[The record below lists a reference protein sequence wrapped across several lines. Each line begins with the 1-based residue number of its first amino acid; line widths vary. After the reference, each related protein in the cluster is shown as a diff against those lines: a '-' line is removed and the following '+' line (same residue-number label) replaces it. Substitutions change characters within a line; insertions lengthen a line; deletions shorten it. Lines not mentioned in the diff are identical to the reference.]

1 MSSRRESASV
11 SASERRS
18 RVDADGAG
26 EDSSAGRGVGIPEI
40 GSPTSGVARC
50 ELCGVDC
57 SSGPRLRSKKTG
69 AYRHRECP
77 DEVTARELLR
87 EERRA
92 ARAAARGEAYVTSD
106 TKTSEERT
114 PRRSDATPRS
124 VSSGRSKGVRWR
136 DSAGS
141 DDESASG
148 TPVSSRDRQI
158 RRRARVAEDAHR
170 ARSPSEDSGEDRD
183 SGTRRRRSRPREE
196 KRRSLD
202 GRHRDASRHR
212 EAREARE
219 HPRSAASRARV
230 EADNRDNLD
239 VEMEMFLAWVRDL
252 YETTPSRTF
261 FVLGAALAVVLVS
274 RSSVSAAIALA
285 GAFASLAA
293 IGAAIGV
300 EERQVWNVSRTLSL
314 FPATAARRLATFFA
328 DSLEAARV
336 LLGWLEASASA
347 AVVFAAGLFA
357 TLAAAL
363 VDAARELSRRRDLF
377 LKSVEEKRRRD
388 DALETTET
396 TATVAETTTT
406 TETKTANPRADPTS
420 SRASSLPDEDERRDG
435 EEDETAQETTPK
447 RRPKDVRASDDV
459 AEVPRPTRD
468 EDGVFGSNASPDERS
483 KTLDENAIGAAL
495 RAAQIDLAEALD
507 ELSVTRRELEAARAD
522 AEAARRG
529 RAGAVERAA
538 AAAATT
544 TRAENRETAEAL
556 EREVA
561 RARLEGTRAAADA
574 AAEARR
580 VASDEHARLRETV
593 RDLEARLAEAEHL
606 SSARD
611 ALELAARAKAAET
624 QRRLAEAESRHEAET
639 RAGAEDR
646 ERFERE
652 TLRRAEETAE
662 SARRAAVEAVDAAR
676 RETAH
681 ELLSTSRAAEAE
693 CARLSAVKERVER
706 DWRLATERAEFAEEE
721 ASATMEAA
729 RAAEGFLQK
738 ATERAGA
745 LQREVDALRGEKK
758 HLWERVEYAEWRL
771 AKLGLDKTTFSPEEA
786 AVAARPG
793 GPPGNRNRAASGGWL
808 GASQEKASQE
818 KPPGPSAEGSH
829 EESRV
834 TRNAD
839 PNAVETG
846 SVRKMAA
853 SFEKRSPRRSEAEA
867 LMRRVRALETEAREG
882 AGDLADAFAEA
893 T

>member
-1 MSSRRESASV
+1 M
-11 SASERRS
+11 
-18 RVDADGAG
+18 
-26 EDSSAGRGVGIPEI
+26 
-40 GSPTSGVARC
+40 
-50 ELCGVDC
+50 
-57 SSGPRLRSKKTG
+57 
-69 AYRHRECP
+69 
-77 DEVTARELLR
+77 
-87 EERRA
+87 
-92 ARAAARGEAYVTSD
+92 
-106 TKTSEERT
+106 
-114 PRRSDATPRS
+114 
-124 VSSGRSKGVRWR
+124 
-136 DSAGS
+136 
-141 DDESASG
+141 
-148 TPVSSRDRQI
+148 
-158 RRRARVAEDAHR
+158 
-170 ARSPSEDSGEDRD
+170 
-183 SGTRRRRSRPREE
+183 
-196 KRRSLD
+196 
-202 GRHRDASRHR
+202 
-212 EAREARE
+212 
-219 HPRSAASRARV
+219 
-230 EADNRDNLD
+230 
-239 VEMEMFLAWVRDL
+239 
-252 YETTPSRTF
+252 
-261 FVLGAALAVVLVS
+261 
-274 RSSVSAAIALA
+274 
-285 GAFASLAA
+285 
-293 IGAAIGV
+293 
-300 EERQVWNVSRTLSL
+300 
-314 FPATAARRLATFFA
+314 
-328 DSLEAARV
+328 
-336 LLGWLEASASA
+336 
-347 AVVFAAGLFA
+347 
-357 TLAAAL
+357 
-363 VDAARELSRRRDLF
+363 
-377 LKSVEEKRRRD
+377 
-388 DALETTET
+388 
-396 TATVAETTTT
+396 
-406 TETKTANPRADPTS
+406 
-420 SRASSLPDEDERRDG
+420 
-435 EEDETAQETTPK
+435 
-447 RRPKDVRASDDV
+447 
-459 AEVPRPTRD
+459 
-468 EDGVFGSNASPDERS
+468 
-483 KTLDENAIGAAL
+483 

-507 ELSVTRRELEAARAD
+507 ELSVTRRELDAARAD

-544 TRAENRETAEAL
+544 TRAENREAAEAL

-646 ERFERE
+646 ARFERE

-681 ELLSTSRAAEAE
+681 ELLNTSRAAEAE

-793 GPPGNRNRAASGGWL
+793 GPPGNRKKNRAVSGGRL
-808 GASQEKASQE
+808 GASEASQE

-829 EESRV
+829 EESSETLR
-834 TRNAD
+834 D
-839 PNAVETG
+839 PIAVEAG

>member
-18 RVDADGAG
+18 RVDGDGAG

-158 RRRARVAEDAHR
+158 RRRARVAEDVHR

-212 EAREARE
+212 EARGLE

-230 EADNRDNLD
+230 EADNLDNLD
-239 VEMEMFLAWVRDL
+239 VEIEMFLAWVRDL

-300 EERQVWNVSRTLSL
+300 EERLANVSRTLSL
-314 FPATAARRLATFFA
+314 FPATAARRLAPA
-328 DSLEAARV
+328 LEAARV

-363 VDAARELSRRRDLF
+363 VDAAQELSRRRDLF

-406 TETKTANPRADPTS
+406 TETKTANPCADPTS
-420 SRASSLPDEDERRDG
+420 SRASSLPDEDERRTDG
-435 EEDETAQETTPK
+435 EEDETAQLTTTPK
-447 RRPKDVRASDDV
+447 RTSDVRASDDV

-468 EDGVFGSNASPDERS
+468 GVSGGSNASPDERS
-483 KTLDENAIGAAL
+483 TLDENAAAAL

-580 VASDEHARLRETV
+580 IASDEHARLRETV

-793 GPPGNRNRAASGGWL
+793 GPSGNRNRAASGGWL

-829 EESRV
+829 EESRE
-834 TRNAD
+834 TRNAKRD

-867 LMRRVRALETEAREG
+867 LMRRVRALETEASAREG

>member
-18 RVDADGAG
+18 RADGDGAG
-26 EDSSAGRGVGIPEI
+26 EESSAGRGVGIPEI
-40 GSPTSGVARC
+40 GSPTAGVARC

-77 DEVTARELLR
+77 DEATARELLR

-106 TKTSEERT
+106 TKTSEERM

-124 VSSGRSKGVRWR
+124 VPSGRSKGVRWR

-148 TPVSSRDRQI
+148 TPVSSCDRQI
-158 RRRARVAEDAHR
+158 RRRARVAEDVHR

-183 SGTRRRRSRPREE
+183 SGTRRRRSRPREQ

-202 GRHRDASRHR
+202 VGHRDASRHR
-212 EAREARE
+212 EARGLE
-219 HPRSAASRARV
+219 HPRSADSRARV
-230 EADNRDNLD
+230 EADNLD
-239 VEMEMFLAWVRDL
+239 VEIDMFLAWVRDL
-252 YETTPSRTF
+252 YETTSPRTF
-261 FVLGAALAVVLVS
+261 LVFGAALAVVLVS

-293 IGAAIGV
+293 IGAAIGA
-300 EERQVWNVSRTLSL
+300 EERLANVSRTLLSL
-314 FPATAARRLATFFA
+314 SPATAARRLAPA
-328 DSLEAARV
+328 LEAARV

-347 AVVFAAGLFA
+347 AVVFAAGLFT

-377 LKSVEEKRRRD
+377 LKSVEEKRRATKT
-388 DALETTET
+388 ALETTEARGAGT
-396 TATVAETTTT
+396 TAT
-406 TETKTANPRADPTS
+406 TETNTAASADPTS
-420 SRASSLPDEDERRDG
+420 SRASSFPDGTDGRRDG
-435 EEDETAQETTPK
+435 EEDETAQDTHTPK
-447 RRPKDVRASDDV
+447 RTPKGTSDVWASDV
-459 AEVPRPTRD
+459 APSRP
-468 EDGVFGSNASPDERS
+468 EDGSNVFGSNASPDECS
-483 KTLDENAIGAAL
+483 TLDENAGAAL

-507 ELSVTRRELEAARAD
+507 ELSVTRRELDAARAD

-544 TRAENRETAEAL
+544 TRAENREAAEAL
-556 EREVA
+556 EREIA

-611 ALELAARAKAAET
+611 ALELAARAKAAEM

-646 ERFERE
+646 ARFERE

-681 ELLSTSRAAEAE
+681 ELLNTSRAAEAE

-793 GPPGNRNRAASGGWL
+793 GPPGNRNRAVSGGRL
-808 GASQEKASQE
+808 GASEASQE

-829 EESRV
+829 EEESRE
-834 TRNAD
+834 TLRD
-839 PNAVETG
+839 PNVVEAG

>member
-1 MSSRRESASV
+1 MSSRRDSASV

-18 RVDADGAG
+18 RADGDGAG
-26 EDSSAGRGVGIPEI
+26 EESSAGRGVGIPEI
-40 GSPTSGVARC
+40 GSPTAGVARC

-77 DEVTARELLR
+77 DEATARELLR

-106 TKTSEERT
+106 TKTSEERM

-124 VSSGRSKGVRWR
+124 VPSGRSKGVRWR

-158 RRRARVAEDAHR
+158 RRRARVAEDVHR

-183 SGTRRRRSRPREE
+183 SGTRRRRSRPREQ

-202 GRHRDASRHR
+202 VGHRDASRYR
-212 EAREARE
+212 EARGIE
-219 HPRSAASRARV
+219 HPRSADSRARV
-230 EADNRDNLD
+230 EADNLD
-239 VEMEMFLAWVRDL
+239 VEIDVFLAWVRDL
-252 YETTPSRTF
+252 YETTSPRTF
-261 FVLGAALAVVLVS
+261 LVFGAALAVVLVS

-293 IGAAIGV
+293 IGAAIGA
-300 EERQVWNVSRTLSL
+300 EERLANVSRTLLSL
-314 FPATAARRLATFFA
+314 SPATAARRLAPA
-328 DSLEAARV
+328 LEAARV

-347 AVVFAAGLFA
+347 AVVFAAGLFT

-377 LKSVEEKRRRD
+377 LKSVEEKRRAT
-388 DALETTET
+388 ALETTEARGAGT
-396 TATVAETTTT
+396 TAT
-406 TETKTANPRADPTS
+406 TETNTAASADPTS
-420 SRASSLPDEDERRDG
+420 SRASSFPDEDGRRDG
-435 EEDETAQETTPK
+435 EEDETAQDTHTPK
-447 RRPKDVRASDDV
+447 RTPKGTSDV
-459 AEVPRPTRD
+459 APSRP

-483 KTLDENAIGAAL
+483 TLDENDLRGAAL

-507 ELSVTRRELEAARAD
+507 ELSVTRRELDAARAD

-544 TRAENRETAEAL
+544 TRAENREAAEAL

-646 ERFERE
+646 ARFERE

-681 ELLSTSRAAEAE
+681 ELLNTSRAAEAE

-793 GPPGNRNRAASGGWL
+793 GPPGNRKKNRAVSGGRL
-808 GASQEKASQE
+808 GASEASQE

-829 EESRV
+829 EESSETLR
-834 TRNAD
+834 D
-839 PNAVETG
+839 PIAVEAG

>member
-158 RRRARVAEDAHR
+158 RRRARVAEDVHR

-239 VEMEMFLAWVRDL
+239 VEMEMFLAWVRNL

-300 EERQVWNVSRTLSL
+300 EERGAWRNVSRTLSL

-396 TATVAETTTT
+396 AATVAETTTT

-435 EEDETAQETTPK
+435 EEDETAKTET
-447 RRPKDVRASDDV
+447 
-459 AEVPRPTRD
+459 
-468 EDGVFGSNASPDERS
+468 NASPDERS
-483 KTLDENAIGAAL
+483 TLDENAAKTAL

-793 GPPGNRNRAASGGWL
+793 GPPGNRNRAASGPRRL
-808 GASQEKASQE
+808 GASEASQE

-829 EESRV
+829 EESRE

-867 LMRRVRALETEAREG
+867 LMRRVRALETEARGPGNG

>member
-1 MSSRRESASV
+1 
-11 SASERRS
+11 
-18 RVDADGAG
+18 
-26 EDSSAGRGVGIPEI
+26 
-40 GSPTSGVARC
+40 
-50 ELCGVDC
+50 
-57 SSGPRLRSKKTG
+57 
-69 AYRHRECP
+69 
-77 DEVTARELLR
+77 
-87 EERRA
+87 
-92 ARAAARGEAYVTSD
+92 
-106 TKTSEERT
+106 
-114 PRRSDATPRS
+114 
-124 VSSGRSKGVRWR
+124 
-136 DSAGS
+136 
-141 DDESASG
+141 
-148 TPVSSRDRQI
+148 VSSRDRQI
-158 RRRARVAEDAHR
+158 RRRARVAEDVHR

-212 EAREARE
+212 EARGLE

-230 EADNRDNLD
+230 EADNLD

-261 FVLGAALAVVLVS
+261 LVLGAALAVVLVS

-300 EERQVWNVSRTLSL
+300 EERLANVSRTLSL
-314 FPATAARRLATFFA
+314 SPATAARRLAPA
-328 DSLEAARV
+328 LEAARV

-377 LKSVEEKRRRD
+377 LKSVEEKRRAT
-388 DALETTET
+388 ALETT
-396 TATVAETTTT
+396 ETTTT
-406 TETKTANPRADPTS
+406 TETKTAASADPT
-420 SRASSLPDEDERRDG
+420 RVVSSLHDEDERRDG
-435 EEDETAQETTPK
+435 EEDETAQDTTPK
-447 RRPKDVRASDDV
+447 RTPKRTSDVRASDDV
-459 AEVPRPTRD
+459 APPRPARD

-483 KTLDENAIGAAL
+483 TLDEKNEKNEENAGAAL

-639 RAGAEDR
+639 RAAAEDR
-646 ERFERE
+646 ARFERE

-793 GPPGNRNRAASGGWL
+793 GPSGNRNRAASGGRL
-808 GASQEKASQE
+808 GASEASQE

-829 EESRV
+829 EESRE
-834 TRNAD
+834 TLRD